1 MMTPFPISLR
11 SSRTRAL
18 GTRQNDRIFASGSFG
33 VRGCPGGGSVTGIP
47 CLARSI
53 HSTSRRGGKRLGNRE
68 ELEWGGGPSTPGR
81 GGGVGVAPR
90 RSAGPPSPCAG
101 SPTAERKAPK
111 ATACS
116 PIEPLGEGNIRIREV
131 EVEVDQGAMG
141 LSRRKSSNGEG
152 TSAGAEAEAAEAGG
166 SGRLFRR
173 VGQATLFSIRAAAS
187 NVESMRDVPLKRRV
201 QTLSVLTWLSGVA
214 LFPLLTIPI
223 CIYLIFAT
231 RLSLL
236 VVRQERKT
244 RSALTHSLA
253 PSTSL
258 LTLRPPSPPVRS
270 LTSRGSSSWTGHPRT
285 ARGDACSAGWA
296 FGTISGTTSPSGL

>member
-18 GTRQNDRIFASGSFG
+18 GARRMKNFRIGLLWSERMPGWWFRHGNPVPREIHPLHIETRWQA
-33 VRGCPGGGSVTGIP
+33 P
-47 CLARSI
+47 
-53 HSTSRRGGKRLGNRE
+53 RE
-68 ELEWGGGPSTPGR
+68 PGR
-81 GGGVGVAPR
+81 ARVGRGSEPLRAGGGGVGVAPR

>member
-1 MMTPFPISLR
+1 M
-11 SSRTRAL
+11 
-18 GTRQNDRIFASGSFG
+18 
-33 VRGCPGGGSVTGIP
+33 PGWRFP

-53 HSTSRRGGKRLGNRE
+53 HIQTRWQKRLGNRE

-81 GGGVGVAPR
+81 GGGIGVGRAAPIRWAAITLR
-90 RSAGPPSPCAG
+90 REPHRRAQGPEG
-101 SPTAERKAPK
+101 
-111 ATACS
+111 S

-131 EVEVDQGAMG
+131 EVDQGAMG
-141 LSRRKSSNGEG
+141 LSRRKSSDGEG

-258 LTLRPPSPPVRS
+258 LTLRPPSPSVRS